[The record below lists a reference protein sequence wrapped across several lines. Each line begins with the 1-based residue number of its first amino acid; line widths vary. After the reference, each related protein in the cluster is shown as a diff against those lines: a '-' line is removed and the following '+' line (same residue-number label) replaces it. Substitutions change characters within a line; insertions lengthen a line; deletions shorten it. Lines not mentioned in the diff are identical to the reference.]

1 MSRRTIT
8 IAAALSVLA
17 LGSQLIAG
25 CTNTLATQYFD
36 QGTEKYEAGNYQGA
50 ITDLTKALEILSAE
64 PSDFTVHS
72 DAYYIRGNAREK
84 LNDLDGACSD
94 WRKAAEVD
102 PEYKEPAELVR
113 LRC

>member
-1 MSRRTIT
+1 MRGNAKRL
-8 IAAALSVLA
+8 AGYEKGALSDYNKA
-17 LGSQLIAG
+17 LELNPQQI
-25 CTNTLATQYFD
+25 YFYMNRALTKINLED
-36 QGTEKYEAGNYQGA
+36 YQGA
-50 ITDLTKALEILSAE
+50 ITDLTKALEIPSAA
-64 PSDFTVHS
+64 PDDLITHS
-72 DAYYIRGNAREK
+72 DAYYNRGNAREK